1 MNLTLA
7 IFAFC
12 ITAYL
17 LMQVFFDSFDEFIEA
32 IKFWLIPD
40 IISWLRGQYEQDV
53 WLSFKLLIMLAMS
66 FGIAYAVYIK
76 V

>member
-17 LMQVFFDSFDEFIEA
+17 LMQVFFDSFDEFVEA

-40 IISWLRGQYEQDV
+40 IISWLRGQYT
-53 WLSFKLLIMLAMS
+53 SKM
-66 FGIAYAVYIK
+66 FG
-76 V
+76 